1 MSQIKFYFYTNLLA
15 PYMFHRWKMISE
27 AYPGSMVILT
37 RKPEPARPWKY
48 RPEEMEF
55 PCVNYP
61 ETIKLS
67 NHLLLL
73 IDIWS
78 AEILLHQLYKVC
90 H

>member
-1 MSQIKFYFYTNLLA
+1 MCIVHSTLRDATTPYTERCMPL
-15 PYMFHRWKMISE
+15 
-27 AYPGSMVILT
+27 
-37 RKPEPARPWKY
+37 
-48 RPEEMEF
+48 
-55 PCVNYP
+55 
-61 ETIKLS
+61 KLS